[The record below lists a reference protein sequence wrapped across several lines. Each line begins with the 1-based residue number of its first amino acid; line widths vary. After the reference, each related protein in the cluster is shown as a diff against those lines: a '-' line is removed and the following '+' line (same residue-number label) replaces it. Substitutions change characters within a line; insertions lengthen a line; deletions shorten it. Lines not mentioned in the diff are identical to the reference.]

1 MIVTVTILQL
11 YEIVVIDTCAYRS
24 RSAEVHRSSFNRS
37 DLACSHEGT
46 VYRSIIVSINC
57 QQMRLITGCVSVK
70 IEVRVVS
77 HIHNGRLVSFRFVTD
92 IDRIIVCQL
101 HQHFTSDISRE
112 TFFAIFC
119 RVSQFQFLR
128 IRLNGIKHTVLESL
142 RTAMQAVTVI
152 ILRQLILSTVQSKS
166 TLVDTVS
173 ITADA
178 CSEVRR
184 LADIILNRIEAE
196 HYITHLSVLVG
207 YHH

>member
-1 MIVTVTILQL
+1 M
-11 YEIVVIDTCAYRS
+11 
-24 RSAEVHRSSFNRS
+24 
-37 DLACSHEGT
+37 
-46 VYRSIIVSINC
+46 
-57 QQMRLITGCVSVK
+57 
-70 IEVRVVS
+70 
-77 HIHNGRLVSFRFVTD
+77 
-92 IDRIIVCQL
+92 
-101 HQHFTSDISRE
+101 
-112 TFFAIFC
+112 
-119 RVSQFQFLR
+119 R